1 VVHHRAGWLNPV
13 FEGLT
18 YSGRLGLLWIALALV
33 LFVLYRRWSVLAA
46 TVIAVAVADWSAS
59 GLKAV
64 FDRERPSLRY
74 AEPEP
79 LVKTAHDA
87 SFPSGHAA
95 TSFAAATMLTFA
107 FPRLGPALFLLASAV
122 AFSRVYVGVHYP
134 LDVIG
139 GAFLGVLIAF
149 AIRFVAQRALRLE
162 LFARSQQAGGDHR
175 ERRDQADED
184 PDPASAP
191 PEELVRDDDQA
202 DQDEHRGQSSER
214 DHDEALRDG
223 GRQLDPRQSQRDE
236 G

>member
-18 YSGRLGLLWIALALV
+18 YAGRLGLLWIVLALV
-33 LFVLYRRWSVLAA
+33 LSVLYRRWGVLVV
-46 TVIAVAVADWSAS
+46 TVIAVAVADWSTT

-64 FDRERPSLRY
+64 FGRERPSLRY
-74 AEPEP
+74 AQPEP

-95 TSFAAATMLTFA
+95 TSFAAATVLTFA

-139 GAFLGVLIAF
+139 GAFLGVLIALV
-149 AIRFVAQRALRLE
+149 IRVVAERAFRLQ
-162 LFARSQQAGGDHR
+162 LFARPQQAGGDHPQ
-175 ERRDQADED
+175 RRDQADED
-184 PDPASAP
+184 PDPATAP
-191 PEELVRDDDQA
+191 AEELVRNDDQA
-202 DQDEHRGQSSER
+202 DQDEHRGQRAEG
-214 DHDEALRDG
+214 DHDEAFGNGR
-223 GRQLDPRQSQRDE
+223 RQLDSSEAKGDE
-236 G
+236 R